1 MAEIDPLIAE
11 ILLKGDDEFLT
22 SLKRIGD
29 EGAENF
35 AKLAE
40 AAERGASPLALL
52 GQALSGIEVAASAAT
67 AGMVLFIEQQT
78 ELSQATELLADA
90 FGLTAGQLV
99 ELETLFASAGVKVEQ
114 FERLA
119 NRLTITIA
127 REWPSIAQAVRRYA
141 DENESA
147 QLRASSA
154 MNRTAEAQT
163 KLQFAA
169 AHAAQEQVSSALSVR
184 GAELGAISARQRLSE
199 LESGPI
205 SASEKQSLA
214 ISQARLAVEQ
224 ADEKAAEARTA
235 QAEKAAQADAQ
246 ALQARNAV
254 RAAEI
259 AERAEAEK
267 EITRQQS
274 NPVNVAAGVNNITS
288 GLKPQ
293 IDLAAVSVQNLVKG
307 LILASQT
314 IEGIKPEPFD
324 VLIKLAD
331 TFGAD
336 VDKKMIDPQQRLAVV
351 NQLASTSFRNMGVTA
366 AEMLR
371 AIERGGPAMRELRGH
386 MDAMGR
392 VDPENIEKFRDAL
405 ASMNLQV
412 SLASQEFASWAAPA
426 FTEFLETILSS
437 LKDSDGTLHVF
448 IASVKSSF
456 NDADGALHLFV
467 EGLKDIGK
475 GFLALVTEAKQLGAA
490 LDQVHLL
497 LPALVIAGRAFG
509 AAWFTIPLAIGLV
522 VTALGAVSS
531 HMQDILAWGAQH
543 QVMFMAI
550 ESAVAAIGV
559 AILVATIPLAPWT
572 VLLGAIIAAVVL
584 IYEHWNDISDAIG
597 HAKDVA
603 LNYLNAVTKGYAGIT
618 DAELAARDA
627 AREHAAEQ
635 RKVAEAVQ
643 ASAAAA
649 EAGAKASA
657 SREGGGGGGGGGNW
671 AAGRGSDYN
680 TTGQRAAGYH
690 VDTPG
695 DGRAFN
701 GGFPLPEGTRII
713 NGQDGSINGGAP
725 GASTGLTKVA
735 SSAERAAAALDK
747 IGGKGGGGGAGG
759 VTFTPGGS
767 KIITVPDEL
776 QGKEGGADGRL
787 RSPPAPSRSP
797 EDHAPVRVIISGGHM
812 DGPPHPTRPTRP
824 PEFGD
829 PGIDRPFQGKFNSA
843 GHYIGPAEPTAGGQ
857 VDPVTGRPTKPDPN
871 QFPQFGDPGI
881 DRPFRGKFDNNGHY
895 IGPAEPTAGGQV
907 DPVTGRPTKPDPNQ
921 FPQFGDPGIDRPFQ
935 GKFDNNGHYI
945 GPAEPTA
952 GGQIEPPVP
961 PAPHE
966 DAINQSAER
975 LQSAFSALA
984 EHAAKAAD
992 KLSDVGDAKSPEPAD
1007 VQSHAEGGMINGPGT
1022 PTSDSV
1028 FARLSRGEFVMK
1040 AASVQKWG
1048 AGFMEA
1054 LNAGVLPGFAMG
1066 GLVPSPVRMAGT
1078 TGAGPVSTLNL
1089 SIDGR
1094 SFNGLRGPKS
1104 TVDDLT
1110 NYAISRQSSAAG
1122 KNPSWMG

>member
-52 GQALSGIEVAASAAT
+52 GQALSGIEIAASAAT

-147 QLRASSA
+147 QLRAASA

-246 ALQARNAV
+246 ALQVRNAV

-437 LKDSDGTLHVF
+437 LKDSDGTLHAF

-475 GFLALVTEAKQLGAA
+475 GFLALVTEVKQLGAA

-543 QVMFMAI
+543 QVMFRAI

-657 SREGGGGGGGGGNW
+657 SREGGGGGNW

-812 DGPPHPTRPTRP
+812 DGPPRPTRPRP

-843 GHYIGPAEPTAGGQ
+843 
-857 VDPVTGRPTKPDPN
+857 
-871 QFPQFGDPGI
+871 
-881 DRPFRGKFDNNGHY
+881 GHY

-952 GGQIEPPVP
+952 GGQIEPP
-961 PAPHE
+961 APTPTKHE

-1022 PTSDSV
+1022 TTSDSV

-1110 NYAISRQSSAAG
+1110 SYAISRQSSAAG